1 MILNYSD
8 TIEFIGGA
16 FSGQTGKFLYENAY
30 AYVILIDN
38 GINYTAVIVN
48 KFNHQK
54 YIKF

>member
-30 AYVILIDN
+30 AYVILINNDMN
-38 GINYTAVIVN
+38 NTAVIVN